1 MTGILELLE
10 DAEYKGVEGDGK
22 DAHHVFLVEDPGEEF
37 DDIGFEVYISATGK
51 PWVTALKPLMDEL
64 DNGMPEGMTVTMR
77 FDDWSPADA
86 VPDAAKIVPGK
97 DWKKVDS
104 LMDEVMGGG
113 MVQDDAPEPP
123 APAEALGGGD
133 AAANFTLQ
141 TLDGSSFTLADNRG
155 KVVVVDFWATWCG
168 PCVAGLPVVSKVMSD
183 YADKGV
189 VFVAVNLR
197 ESSEKVSAFMNKKK
211 WNFTVALDSDGSIA
225 NKYGV
230 TGIPHSVIIDQKGN
244 IHSTHTGFGGAKE
257 TDKMLR
263 KELDGLIGG

>member
-1 MTGILELLE
+1 M
-10 DAEYKGVEGDGK
+10 
-22 DAHHVFLVEDPGEEF
+22 PG
-37 DDIGFEVYISATGK
+37 
-51 PWVTALKPLMDEL
+51 PW
-64 DNGMPEGMTVTMR
+64 
-77 FDDWSPADA
+77 
-86 VPDAAKIVPGK
+86 
-97 DWKKVDS
+97 
-104 LMDEVMGGG
+104 
-113 MVQDDAPEPP
+113 MVQDEAPEPQ
-123 APAEALGGGD
+123 APPKALGGGD
-133 AAANFTLQ
+133 AAANFSLQ
-141 TLDGSSFTLADNRG
+141 TLDGDSFTLAENRG

-168 PCVAGLPVVSKVMSD
+168 PCVAGLPVVTKVMRD

-197 ESSEKVSAFMNKKK
+197 ESPEKVSAFMDKKN